1 MDNSFEIIKER
12 RSCFDDKLL
21 MIQEDFKVF
30 FENRK
35 ILDYIVTTHTA
46 TGIGL
51 FKIDEEIPLE
61 IKNKIENAFN
71 ECYKK

>member
-1 MDNSFEIIKER
+1 
-12 RSCFDDKLL
+12 